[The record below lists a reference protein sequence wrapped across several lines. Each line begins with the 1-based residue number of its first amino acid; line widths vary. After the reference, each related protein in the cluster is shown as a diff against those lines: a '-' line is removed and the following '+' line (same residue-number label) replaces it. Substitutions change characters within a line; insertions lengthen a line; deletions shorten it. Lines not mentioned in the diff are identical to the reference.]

1 MRYFGGFID
10 FHRTGDPKMAK
21 KKTSSAKESLIVA
34 SKVKNYVR
42 SKKMMTSTD
51 AIGALSDKIYS
62 LLDQAMDRCKNNKRS
77 TLKPHDL

>member
-1 MRYFGGFID
+1 
-10 FHRTGDPKMAK
+10 MAK
-21 KKTSSAKESLIVA
+21 KKITSSKEALVVA

-51 AIGALSDKIYS
+51 AVAAISDKVYEM
-62 LLDQAMDRCKNNKRS
+62 LDVAIERCRSNKRS

>member
-1 MRYFGGFID
+1 
-10 FHRTGDPKMAK
+10 MAK
-21 KKTSSAKESLIVA
+21 KKTGGKDSLIVA

-51 AIGALSDKIYS
+51 AIGALSDKIYA
-62 LLDQAMDRCKNNKRS
+62 LLDVAMERCRSNKRS

>member
-1 MRYFGGFID
+1 
-10 FHRTGDPKMAK
+10 MAK
-21 KKTSSAKESLIVA
+21 KKTTAAKDSLIVG

-51 AIGALSDKIYS
+51 AIAALSDKIYW
-62 LLDQAMDRCKNNKRS
+62 LLDQAMERCKNNKRS

>member
-1 MRYFGGFID
+1 
-10 FHRTGDPKMAK
+10 MAK
-21 KKTSSAKESLIVA
+21 KKTGKESLIVA

-51 AIGALSDKIYS
+51 AVFALSDKIYCM
-62 LLDQAMDRCKNNKRS
+62 LDAAMERCKANKRT

>member
-1 MRYFGGFID
+1 
-10 FHRTGDPKMAK
+10 MAK
-21 KKTSSAKESLIVA
+21 KKTSARESLIVA

-51 AIGALSDKIYS
+51 AVAALSEKIYS
-62 LLDQAMDRCKNNKRS
+62 LLDLAMERCKANKRS

>member
-1 MRYFGGFID
+1 
-10 FHRTGDPKMAK
+10 MAK
-21 KKTSSAKESLIVA
+21 KKTGGKESLIVA

-51 AIGALSDKIYS
+51 AVVALSDKIYC
-62 LLDQAMDRCKNNKRS
+62 LLDHAMERCRSNKRS

>member
-1 MRYFGGFID
+1 
-10 FHRTGDPKMAK
+10 MAK
-21 KKTSSAKESLIVA
+21 KKTASSKEALVVA

-51 AIGALSDKIYS
+51 AVAAISDKVYEM
-62 LLDQAMDRCKNNKRS
+62 LDVAIERCRSNKRS

>member
-1 MRYFGGFID
+1 
-10 FHRTGDPKMAK
+10 MAK
-21 KKTSSAKESLIVA
+21 KKAANAKDPLVVA

-51 AIGALSDKIYS
+51 AVAAISDKIYEM
-62 LLDQAMDRCKNNKRS
+62 LDVAIERCRSNKRS

>member
-1 MRYFGGFID
+1 
-10 FHRTGDPKMAK
+10 MAK
-21 KKTSSAKESLIVA
+21 KKAPVVKEALVVA

-51 AIGALSDKIYS
+51 AVAALSDKIYE
-62 LLDQAMDRCKNNKRS
+62 LLDVAIERCKANKRS